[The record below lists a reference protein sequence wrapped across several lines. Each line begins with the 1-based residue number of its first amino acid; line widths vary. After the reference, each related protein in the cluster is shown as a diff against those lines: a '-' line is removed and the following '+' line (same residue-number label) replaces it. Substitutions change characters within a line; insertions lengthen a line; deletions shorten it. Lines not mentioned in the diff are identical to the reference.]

1 MVRSNWKE
9 VVLTTRAA
17 PTVFILARI
26 RCMFGGTVFPY
37 AFAGITVV
45 PLRGGDRREDLPFER
60 KTPGGCSYSSYRRP
74 PGFRGCES
82 KRGDDRCAKG
92 NKHCSYVFVDSTQI
106 TGGRNTHGDK
116 SAEPRPPQRTLNDP
130 LGKPKVSLAIAGCGP
145 PACLPV

>member
-1 MVRSNWKE
+1 MVGSNWKE

-60 KTPGGCSYSSYRRP
+60 KTPGGCSDSAYRRP
-74 PGFRGCES
+74 PGYRG
-82 KRGDDRCAKG
+82 
-92 NKHCSYVFVDSTQI
+92 
-106 TGGRNTHGDK
+106 
-116 SAEPRPPQRTLNDP
+116 
-130 LGKPKVSLAIAGCGP
+130 
-145 PACLPV
+145 

>member
-1 MVRSNWKE
+1 MVGSNWKE

-60 KTPGGCSYSSYRRP
+60 KTPGGCSDSAYRRP
-74 PGFRGCES
+74 LDTEVENRHEGTLDVAQGH
-82 KRGDDRCAKG
+82 
-92 NKHCSYVFVDSTQI
+92 KHCAYVF
-106 TGGRNTHGDK
+106 
-116 SAEPRPPQRTLNDP
+116 
-130 LGKPKVSLAIAGCGP
+130 
-145 PACLPV
+145 